1 MRETLAG
8 AVAKRLVPRSVGSR
22 KVAAMVVTTKDFC
35 AQCLIDKKL
44 TPSIAWEGAP
54 ICREHIADIMA
65 KREPQPFAGPTPG
78 LPAAVAT
85 LQ

>member
-1 MRETLAG
+1 MA
-8 AVAKRLVPRSVGSR
+8 
-22 KVAAMVVTTKDFC
+22 VTTKDFC
-35 AQCLIDKKL
+35 AQCWTVDGKV

-65 KREPQPFAGPTPG
+65 KREPQPVPSPTPG
-78 LPAAVAT
+78 FTPGIAT